1 MTDGTPPLDPRLI
14 GPPPTGP
21 AIPESALE
29 PPPGDADAG
38 PPPADLPPEPSSHG
52 DPPAAG
58 EPAAGSDAAGE
69 ERPLTRAEI
78 RRMRE
83 AAEAAGAIGGASA
96 VVAGTVDL
104 AASAGPAAPAGPA
117 STDPSVADSAG
128 APAPDTAVPGE
139 SGRAARRRAGETAPT
154 TQPGPSKAREPKE
167 PKEPKESRASRD
179 PGRESHRRMFVVS
192 GAVLALLALFVGGYL
207 VSRARG
213 SEASPGPSP
222 SASATGPVQPTML
235 LQIRNPEGVA
245 VDNALLSVG
254 GSVQLANMITIPP
267 DTIVDPPTGAPLPFG
282 QVARLPGASTSA
294 NALSDAIGVNV
305 DSTFSMDSL
314 AFSGLVDAV
323 GGVTVDVDVD
333 VMGKQSDG
341 TVVVLVPAGKNQLLQ
356 GPQATAYATYLA
368 PGDPEAARMARF
380 VTVLRLT
387 LAKLPPEVEKIESIV
402 TGLGASAQSTAS
414 AADVARFFQR
424 LRTDINA
431 DNVAYNTIPVK
442 QVETGGGPAVYRI
455 DQEAT
460 AALVTKFLPDA
471 QRKPGPNSKVRV
483 LVQNGVGT
491 PGLNAA
497 ARQLLV
503 GAGFSY
509 VNGGNAPKFGQ
520 VKTLIVVPDGSAQ
533 SLQWGADIAT
543 ALKVPA
549 TAVSVA
555 AQPQSIA
562 DVIVV
567 LGADFTPAASS

>member
-21 AIPESALE
+21 AIPESELD
-29 PPPGDADAG
+29 PPT
-38 PPPADLPPEPSSHG
+38 DLPAPSDGASTG
-52 DPPAAG
+52 TPVATVD
-58 EPAAGSDAAGE
+58 E
-69 ERPLTRAEI
+69 ERPMTRAEI

-83 AAEAAGAIGGASA
+83 AAESAGAIGGASA
-96 VVAGTVDL
+96 VVASAVPDLTGVDAVPETATATGT
-104 AASAGPAAPAGPA
+104 A
-117 STDPSVADSAG
+117 
-128 APAPDTAVPGE
+128 APDTSSPVDG
-139 SGRAARRRAGETAPT
+139 GRAARRRAAETTTRSQPAPDDAAEPPT
-154 TQPGPSKAREPKE
+154 TQPPRDAGD
-167 PKEPKESRASRD
+167 ESR
-179 PGRESHRRMFVVS
+179 RRMFVVS
-192 GAVLALLALFVGGYL
+192 GAVLALLALLVDGYA
-207 VSRARG
+207 VSRARDSG
-213 SEASPGPSP
+213 TNAGPSP

-235 LQIRNPEGVA
+235 HQIRRPEGVA

-254 GSVQLANMITIPP
+254 GSVKLANMITIAP

-333 VMGKQSDG
+333 VLVKQPDG
-341 TVVVLVPAGKNQLLQ
+341 TVVTFATAGKNQLLQ

-368 PGDPEAARMARF
+368 AGEPEAARMARF
-380 VTVLRLT
+380 VTGLRLT
-387 LAKLPPEVEKIESIV
+387 LSKLPAEVEKTESIV

-414 AADVARFFQR
+414 SADVARFFER
-424 LRTDINA
+424 MRTDIHD
-431 DNVAYNTIPVK
+431 DNVAYNTIPLT
-442 QVETGGGPAVYRI
+442 QVETGGGPTVYRI

-460 AALVTKFLPDA
+460 ATLVAKFLPDA

-520 VKTLIVVPDGSAQ
+520 AKTAIVVPDGSAE

-543 ALKVPA
+543 ALKVPP

-555 AQPQSIA
+555 AETQSIA

>member
-29 PPPGDADAG
+29 PLTDEPVAG
-38 PPPADLPPEPSSHG
+38 PPPPDAPVGAAD
-52 DPPAAG
+52 
-58 EPAAGSDAAGE
+58 E

-104 AASAGPAAPAGPA
+104 AASAAPDVSDEASAAAPAG
-117 STDPSVADSAG
+117 
-128 APAPDTAVPGE
+128 APGPDAAAPVE
-139 SGRAARRRAGETAPT
+139 SGRASRRRAAATRSRTGSRP
-154 TQPGPSKAREPKE
+154 PKAREPRQPE
-167 PKEPKESRASRD
+167 ESTDPGGSRD

-207 VSRARG
+207 VNRARG
-213 SEASPGPSP
+213 NEASPGPSP

-254 GSVQLANMITIPP
+254 GSVHLANMITIPP

-323 GGVTVDVDVD
+323 GGVMIDVDVD
-333 VMGKQSDG
+333 VLVKQADG
-341 TVVVLVPAGKNQLLQ
+341 TVVVLVPAGKSQLLQ

-368 PGDPEAARMARF
+368 PGEPEAARMARF

-414 AADVARFFQR
+414 ASDVARFFQR
-424 LRTDINA
+424 MRTDINA

-442 QVETGGGPAVYRI
+442 QVETGGGPTVYRI

-460 AALVTKFLPDA
+460 AALVAKFLPDA
-471 QRKPGPNSKVRV
+471 QRTPGPNSKVRV

-520 VKTLIVVPDGSAQ
+520 VKTEIVVPDGSAG

-543 ALKVPA
+543 ALKVPS

>member
-21 AIPESALE
+21 AIPESEL
-29 PPPGDADAG
+29 
-38 PPPADLPPEPSSHG
+38 DLPTDLPAPSDGASSG
-52 DPPAAG
+52 TPVATVD
-58 EPAAGSDAAGE
+58 E
-69 ERPLTRAEI
+69 ERPMTRAEI

-83 AAEAAGAIGGASA
+83 AAESAGAIGGASA
-96 VVAGTVDL
+96 VVASAVPDLTGVDAVPETATATGT
-104 AASAGPAAPAGPA
+104 A
-117 STDPSVADSAG
+117 
-128 APAPDTAVPGE
+128 APDTSSPVDG
-139 SGRAARRRAGETAPT
+139 GRAARRRAAETTTRSQPAPDDAAEPPT
-154 TQPGPSKAREPKE
+154 TQPPRDAGD
-167 PKEPKESRASRD
+167 ESR
-179 PGRESHRRMFVVS
+179 RRMFVVS
-192 GAVLALLALFVGGYL
+192 GAVLALLALLVGGYA
-207 VSRARG
+207 VSRARDSG
-213 SEASPGPSP
+213 TNAGPSP
-222 SASATGPVQPTML
+222 SATATGPVQPTML

-254 GSVQLANMITIPP
+254 GSVKLANMITIAP

-333 VMGKQSDG
+333 VLVKQPDG
-341 TVVVLVPAGKNQLLQ
+341 TVVTFVTAGKNQLLQ

-368 PGDPEAARMARF
+368 AGEPEAARMARF

-387 LAKLPPEVEKIESIV
+387 LSKLPAEVEKTESIV

-414 AADVARFFQR
+414 SADVARFFER
-424 LRTDINA
+424 MRTDIHD
-431 DNVAYNTIPVK
+431 DNVAYNTIPVT
-442 QVETGGGPAVYRI
+442 QVETGGGPTVYRI

-460 AALVTKFLPDA
+460 ATLVAKFLPDA

-520 VKTLIVVPDGSAQ
+520 AKTAIVVPDGSAE

-543 ALKVPA
+543 ALKVPP

-555 AQPQSIA
+555 AETQSIA

>member
-1 MTDGTPPLDPRLI
+1 MVESS
-14 GPPPTGP
+14 P
-21 AIPESALE
+21 ATSA
-29 PPPGDADAG
+29 
-38 PPPADLPPEPSSHG
+38 
-52 DPPAAG
+52 AAV
-58 EPAAGSDAAGE
+58 DE

-104 AASAGPAAPAGPA
+104 AAPVAATDA
-117 STDPSVADSAG
+117 SLADPEGAPVPDASVADSVG
-128 APAPDTAVPGE
+128 APVPDTAAPVE
-139 SGRAARRRAGETAPT
+139 SGRAARRRAGGTAPT
-154 TQPGPSKAREPKE
+154 TEPRPPKAREPKE
-167 PKEPKESRASRD
+167 PKASRTPRD
-179 PGRESHRRMFVVS
+179 AGRESHRRMFVVS

-460 AALVTKFLPDA
+460 AALVAKFLPDA
-471 QRKPGPNSKVRV
+471 QRTPGPNSKVRV

-520 VKTLIVVPDGSAQ
+520 VKTVIVVPDGSAE

-543 ALKVPA
+543 ALRVPP